1 MAKID
6 KKKRKEFRYN
16 RVIVTFFY
24 AGIFEIPNVE
34 AKRPADDAIPL
45 TIICDNV
52 REPGNLGSII
62 RIAAAVGC
70 EKLLLM
76 KGIVAR

>member
-1 MAKID
+1 MIT
-6 KKKRKEFRYN
+6 Y
-16 RVIVTFFY
+16 ITFY
-24 AGIFEIPNVE
+24 AGIFNIPDIQN
-34 AKRPADDAIPL
+34 KKPADNAIPL
-45 TIICDNV
+45 TIICDNI

-76 KGIVAR
+76 KGIFHTDLLLTLQLNMSH